1 MSKIKATGYYVLI
14 ETEEV
19 TLKSDGGI
27 IMASAKDE
35 KRLEEAQ
42 CIGTVVDIGPRAFKG
57 LQCGC
62 NSAEEWG
69 VKIGDKVEFATYDG
83 KRPVSAG
90 KDTKYRLITDQK
102 IIAVVTNE

>member
-1 MSKIKATGYYVLI
+1 MIKATGYYVLI

-19 TLKSDGGI
+19 QTKTASGI
-27 IMASAKDE
+27 IIESAKDE

-42 CIGTVVDIGPRAFKG
+42 CIGTVIDIGPRAFKG

-69 VKIGDKVEFATYDG
+69 LKIGDKVEFSSYEG

-90 KDTKYRLITDQK
+90 KDTKLRLITDQK
-102 IIAVVTNE
+102 IIAVITND